1 MPLARPPRHS
11 LSRRTGPRHRPSSS
25 RRRTR
30 SPFKA
35 ARAAVKSIPE
45 RSRFSFPLRPR
56 QAADLAAFACLAEV
70 ASEKPGN
77 VTLRRGL
84 PGLSP
89 FDFLHSA
96 SALRAG
102 FSSSGARSVGR
113 LVLTTIRR
121 TRRRVSTN
129 TNLGLALILAP
140 LAVASTRARSTSLR
154 KSLRQTLRGLTRH
167 DAEQVYEAI
176 RLAGPGGLGKVKKQD
191 VSQRPDRNLRECMV
205 LARRRDSIA
214 AEYSSG
220 YTLTFGT
227 GAPAL
232 KRALDQ
238 GFSIRQAIV
247 MAYLKLLSVRPDSL
261 ISRKHGSQTAR
272 RVSRLAAD
280 VLKSGGISTAA
291 GRWKTIALDRTL
303 RSSCLNPGTT
313 ADLTAAAVY
322 VTLVSD

>member
-1 MPLARPPRHS
+1 MALAR
-11 LSRRTGPRHRPSSS
+11 
-25 RRRTR
+25 
-30 SPFKA
+30 
-35 ARAAVKSIPE
+35 
-45 RSRFSFPLRPR
+45 FPLPLRLR
-56 QAADLAAFACLAEV
+56 QAADLAAFACLAEL
-70 ASEKPGN
+70 ASGKPGN

-102 FSSSGARSVGR
+102 FSSPGTRSVGR

-129 TNLGLALILAP
+129 TNLGLTLILAP

-154 KSLRQTLRGLTRH
+154 MSLRQTLHGLTRR

-176 RLAGPGGLGKVKKQD
+176 RLAGPGGMGKVKKQD
-191 VSQRPDRNLRECMV
+191 LSRRPDRNLRECMV
-205 LARRRDSIA
+205 LARRRNSIA
-214 AEYSSG
+214 AEYSSN
-220 YTLTFGT
+220 YALTFGT
-227 GAPAL
+227 GVSAL

-238 GFSIRQAIV
+238 GLSVRQAIV

-280 VLKSGGISTAA
+280 VLRSGGLATAA
-291 GRWKTIALDRTL
+291 GRWKITALDRTL
-303 RSSCLNPGTT
+303 RSSRLNPGTT
-313 ADLTAAAVY
+313 ADLTAAALY